1 MLSKKKLL
9 RIDELKPGMISAN
22 DITFENKILL
32 AKDFAITES
41 AIDKLK
47 RNYIVDNVEI
57 YVEDTSDDPLT
68 VKIETA
74 EELENTF
81 NEFSYNLEN
90 IFETISNLKTPEIK
104 EVRTFSEKIQEEFN
118 STGLVIRDI
127 VFHGSGEDT
136 IYRHSVNVAAI
147 SFVLG
152 KWLGLSKRDIN
163 LLTYSAVLHDFG
175 KIKID
180 KNIIN
185 KGKNF
190 TPEEYKIFK
199 THPVIGYNFVKEI
212 PYLDSS
218 VSYAV
223 LMHHERMDGSGYP
236 LGIKED
242 KIHKFA
248 KIIAIADLFDDL
260 SSNRYSREING
271 PFDTLEIIQQQSLGK
286 LDCQYCTMFLSHIV
300 NYYMGENVLLSN
312 DQCCKVIQVD
322 MNDLKNPLLLDD
334 NGFLDLKKE
343 KDLYVKKLV
352 I

>member
-1 MLSKKKLL
+1 M
-9 RIDELKPGMISAN
+9 
-22 DITFENKILL
+22 
-32 AKDFAITES
+32 
-41 AIDKLK
+41 
-47 RNYIVDNVEI
+47 
-57 YVEDTSDDPLT
+57 
-68 VKIETA
+68 
-74 EELENTF
+74 
-81 NEFSYNLEN
+81 EN
-90 IFETISNLKTPEIK
+90 IFNTISNLKAPEIK

-118 STGLVIRDI
+118 STGLVIKNI
-127 VFHGSGEDT
+127 VFHGSGHDT
-136 IYRHSVNVAAI
+136 IYRHSVNVAAV
-147 SFVLG
+147 SFILG
-152 KWLGLSKRDIN
+152 KWLGFSKRDIN

-175 KIKID
+175 KIKINKD
-180 KNIIN
+180 IIN
-185 KGKNF
+185 KEINL
-190 TPEEYKIFK
+190 TPEEFKIFK

-218 VSYAV
+218 VSYGV

-248 KIIAIADLFDDL
+248 KIIAISDLFDDL
-260 SSNRYSREING
+260 SSNRYSKKING
-271 PFDTLEIIQQQSLGK
+271 PFEALEIIQQQSLGK
-286 LDCQYCTMFLSHIV
+286 LDCRYCTMFLNHIV
-300 NYYMGENVLLSN
+300 NYYMGENILLNN